1 MKKPYCIIPARAN
14 SKGLKNKNVLFFG
27 NKPLILHTVDQAI
40 ESGLFDLEDI
50 IVSSDSEEY
59 LRICD
64 TRGVTTLKRPDEL
77 ATDKSSSYDV
87 LEHLFKSLDNSRPFV
102 LLQVTSPLR
111 TAKNIQEAYQLFKK
125 CDYQTVVSMKD
136 VGVDLRI
143 TTRLD
148 ENNKIIDAKM
158 LDKGIR
164 RQDSDIYYRPNGAI
178 YIDVISNYLKTGS
191 FLTPITTAYIMGEN
205 NSLDIDDRDNF
216 LLASIYSDTI
226 TKQSQPKF
234 NQDQFVSMVM
244 NTPEKQLFISD
255 ARLKKITLNDYGTI
269 IAKHITLKN
278 IFSNIDL
285 FNKVDTLLVA
295 ISLTEIYHFNQ
306 FKNYFTK
313 IANYC
318 MQQNKKLKV
327 LLPIPVSFTITFD
340 IAEVK
345 QLIQL
350 TKQLCE
356 KHHIQYIDIS
366 KSLMANDY
374 LDFVYSIDG
383 IQFNDKAFKK
393 IQKELNQVVK

>member
-205 NSLDIDDRDNF
+205 NSLDIDDRDDF
-216 LLASIYSDTI
+216 VLASIYSDTI

-255 ARLKKITLNDYGTI
+255 SRLKKITLNDYGTI

-278 IFSNIDL
+278 IFNNIDL
-285 FNKVDTLLVA
+285 FNKIDTLLIAV
-295 ISLTEIYHFNQ
+295 SLSEIYHFNQ

-318 MQQNKKLKV
+318 SQHNKKLKI

-340 IAEVK
+340 INEVK

-356 KHHIQYIDIS
+356 KHAIQYIDIS
-366 KSLMANDY
+366 KNLMAHDY
-374 LDFVYSIDG
+374 LDFIYSIDG
-383 IQFNDKAFKK
+383 VQFNDKAFKK